1 MQVGLRQE
9 RTQQRHSQ
17 LPDGS
22 LGSMAVEEDVDVLLH
37 RDALAGCAEGSDVEA
52 ELGAIVDAIEAYEA
66 RGPPSTGNI
75 P

>member
-1 MQVGLRQE
+1 
-9 RTQQRHSQ
+9 
-17 LPDGS
+17 
-22 LGSMAVEEDVDVLLH
+22 MAVEEDVDVLLH